1 MKKIFYCL
9 CAASAMLF
17 TACSD
22 EAVNAPVEGES
33 LVTITTQLPADLGTR
48 TFGDGTTATKLTY
61 AVYEAGKTTPLI
73 ESADEVTFSGLTAT
87 VKLRLANGKKYDLV
101 FWADAPGA
109 PYTFDANAQTVSIN
123 YAGVT
128 SNLEKLDAFFANE
141 KNLQVNGTINKTIQ
155 LKRPFAQLNIGA
167 TDYVAA
173 ETAAFKTASSAVKVN
188 HVANAINI
196 RTGEATG
203 NATITFADAPVPADT
218 ETFHVTGVD
227 ADYLAMNYLLVNDD
241 KQLVDVEF
249 TAKSTKGETITRS
262 YANVPVQRN
271 YRTNIY
277 GNILTEEANF
287 NIVIAPE
294 FENPDY
300 NFEVV
305 EVATATDLA
314 TAVAAG
320 GAVKLTAD
328 IALPATLSIPAGKE
342 VTIDLNGKTLKTT
355 PENLVSVED
364 GSVLNLSDG
373 KVSSTT
379 QGEAY
384 SSIYVGNTGKVTA
397 DNVEFV
403 SDGSL
408 FWVADYSNV
417 TIKNSSLKAQA
428 YCVATNASTST
439 QNPTILLENST
450 FESETPVLVNIP
462 CSLTLNGC
470 TLNGRWQGLM
480 VRGGTAVVKNSH
492 INVNYAAADAATMA
506 TKYASRNWGSGNNVP
521 VAAATFGNRT
531 TNAYQYATNV
541 TVENSNFNVQGD
553 NASLFPAV
561 YIYANSGNGIGVTL
575 TYDAATTFTGGSK
588 NIAVGS
594 TNVKINGTA
603 ATVTE

>member
-1 MKKIFYCL
+1 M
-9 CAASAMLF
+9 
-17 TACSD
+17 
-22 EAVNAPVEGES
+22 
-33 LVTITTQLPADLGTR
+33 
-48 TFGDGTTATKLTY
+48 
-61 AVYEAGKTTPLI
+61 
-73 ESADEVTFSGLTAT
+73 
-87 VKLRLANGKKYDLV
+87 
-101 FWADAPGA
+101 FWADAAGS
-109 PYTFDANAQTVSIN
+109 PYTFDAAAQTVNIN
-123 YAGVT
+123 YNGVT
-128 SNLEKLDAFFANE
+128 SNLEKLDAFFAHE
-141 KNLQVNGTINKTIQ
+141 VNLQVNGTINKTIQ

-167 TDYVAA
+167 TDYA
-173 ETAAFKTASSAVKVN
+173 EATDAAFTTASSAVKVN

-196 RTGEATG
+196 RTGVATG
-203 NATITFADAPVPADT
+203 DEAITFADAPVPDDS

-227 ADYLAMNYLLVNDD
+227 ADYLAMNYLLVNDE

-249 TAKSTKGETITRS
+249 TATSTQAETITRS

-287 NIVIAPE
+287 NIVIVPG
-294 FENPDY
+294 FKNPDY
-300 NFEVV
+300 NFKVV
-305 EVATATDLA
+305 EVATAADLA

-328 IALPATLSIPAGKE
+328 VALPATLTIPAGKE

-355 PENLVSVED
+355 PESAVSVED

-384 SSIYVGNTGKVTA
+384 SSICVGNTGKVTV
-397 DNVEFV
+397 DNVQFV

-408 FWVADYSNV
+408 FLVADYSDV

-428 YCVATNASTST
+428 WCVATNASTPT
-439 QNPTILLENST
+439 QNPTILLENCT
-450 FESETPVLVNIP
+450 FESETPVMVNVP
-462 CSLTLNGC
+462 SSLTLDGC

-480 VRGGTAVVKNSH
+480 VRGGTAVIKNSH
-492 INVNYAAADAATMA
+492 INVNYAATDAATMA

-521 VAAATFGNRT
+521 IAAATLGNRA
-531 TNAYQYATNV
+531 TNAYKYATNV
-541 TVENSNFNVQGD
+541 TVENSDFNVLGD
-553 NASLFPAV
+553 NASYFPV
-561 YIYANSGNGIGVTL
+561 IYIYANTEEGQGVTFN
-575 TYDAATTFTGGSK
+575 YDATTTTFNGGSK

-594 TNVKINGTA
+594 TNVTINGTA

>member
-48 TFGDGTTATKLTY
+48 AFGDGTTATNLTY
-61 AVYEAGKTTPLI
+61 AVYEAGQTDPRIIST
-73 ESADEVTFSGLTAT
+73 DEMTFSGLTAT
-87 VKLRLANGKKYDLV
+87 VNLRLANGKKYDIV
-101 FWADAPGA
+101 FWADAPDA
-109 PYTFDANAQTVSIN
+109 PYTFDADAQTVNIN
-123 YAGVT
+123 YNGVT

-277 GNILTEEANF
+277 GNILTEDANF
-287 NIVIAPE
+287 NIEIVPG
-294 FENPDY
+294 FDTPDY

-384 SSIYVGNTGKVTA
+384 SSIYVGNTGKVTV
-397 DNVEFV
+397 DNVQFV

-408 FWVADYSNV
+408 FWVADDSNV

-541 TVENSNFNVQGD
+541 TVENSDFNVQGD
-553 NASLFPAV
+553 NASLFPAI
-561 YIYANSGNGIGVTL
+561 YIYANSGDGIGVTL
-575 TYDAATTFTGGSK
+575 TYDANTTFNGGSK

>member
-33 LVTITTQLPADLGTR
+33 LVTITAQLPADLGTR
-48 TFGDGTTATKLTY
+48 TFGDGTTATNLTY
-61 AVYEAGKTTPLI
+61 AVYEEGSQTPLI
-73 ESADEVTFSGLTAT
+73 KSADEVTFSGLTAT

-167 TDYVAA
+167 QDFEDAKKA
-173 ETAAFKTASSAVKVN
+173 GF
-188 HVANAINI
+188 
-196 RTGEATG
+196 EATQTTVTVDNVYTTLNLLTG
-203 NATITFADAPVPADT
+203 AVEDETSVTYAAANLPTEGFPVSLTPAAKYMSMD
-218 ETFHVTGVD
+218 
-227 ADYLAMNYLLVNDD
+227 YLLVAAD
-241 KQLVDVEF
+241 KALTNVTF
-249 TAKSTKGETITRS
+249 TATNGSHNVERHYT
-262 YANVPVQRN
+262 NVPVQRN
-271 YRTNIY
+271 FRTNIY
-277 GNILTEEANF
+277 GNILTEDANF
-287 NIVIAPE
+287 NIEIVPG

-300 NFEVV
+300 NFKVV
-305 EVATATDLA
+305 EVATAADLA

-328 IALPATLSIPAGKE
+328 VALPATLTIPAGKE

-355 PENLVSVED
+355 PESAVSVED

-384 SSIYVGNTGKVTA
+384 SSICVGNTGKVTV
-397 DNVEFV
+397 DNVQFV

-408 FWVADYSNV
+408 FLVADYSDV

-428 YCVATNASTST
+428 WCVATNASTPT
-439 QNPTILLENST
+439 QNPTILLENCT
-450 FESETPVLVNIP
+450 FESETPVMVNVP
-462 CSLTLNGC
+462 SSLTLDGC

-480 VRGGTAVVKNSH
+480 VRGGTAVIKNSH

-553 NASLFPAV
+553 NATLFPAV

>member
-48 TFGDGTTATKLTY
+48 TFGDGMTATNLTY
-61 AVYEAGKTTPLI
+61 AVYEKDSQTPLI
-73 ESADEVTFSGLTAT
+73 VSKDQVTFSGLTAT
-87 VKLRLANGKKYDLV
+87 VNLRLANGKSYDLV
-101 FWADAPGA
+101 FWADAAGS
-109 PYTFDANAQTVSIN
+109 PYTFNARTQTVSIN
-123 YAGVT
+123 YDGVT

-141 KNLQVNGTINKTIQ
+141 KSLQVNGTINKTIK

-167 TDYVAA
+167 TDYAAA

-188 HVANAINI
+188 HVANALNI

-203 NATITFADAPVPADT
+203 NETITFADAAVPADT
-218 ETFHVTGVD
+218 ERFPVDGVN
-227 ADYLAMNYLLVNDD
+227 ADYLAMNYLLVDD
-241 KQLVDVEF
+241 TKQLVDVEF
-249 TAKSTKGETITRS
+249 TATSTQAETITRS

-277 GNILTEEANF
+277 GNILTEDANF
-287 NIVIAPE
+287 NIEIVPG
-294 FENPDY
+294 FETPDY
-300 NFEVV
+300 DIVISSESDLRNAAAQGGNAVLANDVTMTNFLIV
-305 EVATATDLA
+305 TAAEPLN
-314 TAVAAG
+314 
-320 GAVKLTAD
+320 LN
-328 IALPATLSIPAGKE
+328 
-342 VTIDLNGKTLKTT
+342 LNGHKLSTT
-355 PENLVSVED
+355 PENAVYVRT
-364 GSVLNLSDG
+364 GGKLNLSNG
-373 KVSSTT
+373 KFSSAT

-384 SSIYVGNTGKVTA
+384 SSIVVEGNGEMDV
-397 DNVEFV
+397 DNVELK

-408 FWVADYSNV
+408 FLMGDYGKL

-428 YCVATNASTST
+428 WCVATNASTPT
-439 QNPTILLENST
+439 QNPTILLENCT
-450 FESETPVLVNIP
+450 FESETPVMVNVP
-462 CSLTLNGC
+462 SSLTLDGC

-480 VRGGTAVVKNSH
+480 VRGGTAVIKNSH

-541 TVENSNFNVQGD
+541 TVENSDFNVQGD
-553 NASLFPAV
+553 NASLFPAI
-561 YIYANSGNGIGVTL
+561 YIYANSGDGIGVTL
-575 TYDAATTFTGGSK
+575 TYDANTTFNGGSK

>member
-48 TFGDGTTATKLTY
+48 AFGDGTTATNLTY
-61 AVYEAGKTTPLI
+61 AVYEAGQTTPLI
-73 ESADEVTFSGLTAT
+73 VKEDKVAFSGLTAT
-87 VKLRLANGKKYDLV
+87 VNLRLANGKKYDLV
-101 FWADAPGA
+101 FWADNEDA
-109 PYTFDANAQTVSIN
+109 PYTFDADHQTVNIN
-123 YAGVT
+123 YTGVT
-128 SNLEKLDAFFANE
+128 SNRENLDAFFAHE
-141 KNLQVNGTINKTIQ
+141 DDLLVNGTINKTIK

-287 NIVIAPE
+287 NIVIVPG
-294 FENPDY
+294 FETPDY
-300 NFEVV
+300 DIVISSESDLRNAAAQGGNAVLANDVTMTNFLIV
-305 EVATATDLA
+305 TAAEPLN
-314 TAVAAG
+314 
-320 GAVKLTAD
+320 LN
-328 IALPATLSIPAGKE
+328 
-342 VTIDLNGKTLKTT
+342 LNGHKLSTT
-355 PENLVSVED
+355 PENAVYVRT
-364 GSVLNLSDG
+364 GGKLNLSNG
-373 KVSSTT
+373 KFSSAT

-384 SSIYVGNTGKVTA
+384 SSIVVEGNGEMDV
-397 DNVEFV
+397 DNVELK

-408 FWVADYSNV
+408 FLMGDYGKL

-428 YCVATNASTST
+428 WCVATNASTPT
-439 QNPTILLENST
+439 QNPTILLENCT
-450 FESETPVLVNIP
+450 FESETPVMVNVP
-462 CSLTLNGC
+462 SSLTLDGC

-480 VRGGTAVVKNSH
+480 VRGGTAVIKNSH
-492 INVNYAAADAATMA
+492 INVNYAATDAATMA

-521 VAAATFGNRT
+521 IAAATLGNRA
-531 TNAYQYATNV
+531 TNAYKYATNV
-541 TVENSNFNVQGD
+541 TVENSDFNVLGD
-553 NASLFPAV
+553 NASYFPV
-561 YIYANSGNGIGVTL
+561 IYIYANTEEGQGVTFN
-575 TYDAATTFTGGSK
+575 YDATTTTFNGGSK

-594 TNVKINGTA
+594 TNVTINGTA